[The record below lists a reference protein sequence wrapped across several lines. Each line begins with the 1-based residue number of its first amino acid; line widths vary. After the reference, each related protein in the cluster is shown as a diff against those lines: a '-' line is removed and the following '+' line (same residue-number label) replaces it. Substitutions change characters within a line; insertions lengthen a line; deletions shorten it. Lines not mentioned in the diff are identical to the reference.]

1 MVLTSVGCYTGA
13 VQAGVIVH
21 GNQTHEGVMYACG
34 TSGRN
39 VPVEMRMEVFETPH
53 WEIVARGTVVY
64 FAIVILFRFTPKR
77 QTGSLSPN
85 DMIALVIM
93 GGIAGDAIMGG
104 GTAMPDLLLMVVV
117 IMAWDYIVNL
127 AEYRFP
133 RFRRISQDAPTLLIY
148 RGEMLGNNLRKEKLT
163 EEELIASL
171 RKQGVSDVANVHQA
185 ILEVDGHISVLE
197 KE

>member
-1 MVLTSVGCYTGA
+1 
-13 VQAGVIVH
+13 
-21 GNQTHEGVMYACG
+21 
-34 TSGRN
+34 
-39 VPVEMRMEVFETPH
+39 MEVFETPL